1 MDKKDQVLLSVR
13 ELFNKKSWLD
23 KLKMEEQ
30 LNEYKPSEVHCIEFI
45 GKNKDANVTKLA
57 ESLFMTRGAISKI
70 TKKLLKKGSIER
82 YQKIDNKKEIY
93 FKLTEQGRA
102 VFNTHEK
109 LHQELQDRDDPVFN
123 QITDEQYDAMLVFL
137 ANYSRH
143 LDKEIEKLDTDQN

>member
-23 KLKMEEQ
+23 KLKMEGK

-45 GKNKDANVTKLA
+45 GKNKDTNVTKLA

-70 TKKLLKKGSIER
+70 TKKLLKKGSVES
-82 YQKIDNKKEIY
+82 YQKADNKKEIY
-93 FKLTEQGRA
+93 FKLTEQGKV

-109 LHQELQDRDDPVFN
+109 LHQEIQARDEAIFN
-123 QITDEQYDAMLVFL
+123 QISDKQYDAMLVFL
-137 ANYSRH
+137 ENYSHH
-143 LDKEIEKLDTDQN
+143 LDKEIEKLDIEHK

>member
-45 GKNKDANVTKLA
+45 GKNKDTNVTKLA

-70 TKKLLKKGSIER
+70 TKKLLKKGSIES
-82 YQKIDNKKEIY
+82 YQKADNKKEIY
-93 FKLTEQGRA
+93 FKLTEQGKV

-109 LHQELQDRDDPVFN
+109 LHQEIQARDEAVFN
-123 QITDEQYDAMLVFL
+123 QITDKQYNAMLVFL
-137 ANYSRH
+137 ENYSHH
-143 LDKEIEKLDTDQN
+143 LDKEIEKLNIDRK

>member
-45 GKNKDANVTKLA
+45 GKNKDTNVTKIS
-57 ESLFMTRGAISKI
+57 ESLFMTKGAISKI

-82 YQKIDNKKEIY
+82 YQKSDNKKEIY
-93 FKLTEQGRA
+93 FKLTEQGKV

-109 LHQELQDRDDPVFN
+109 LHKELQDRDEAVFN
-123 QITDEQYDAMLVFL
+123 QVTDKQYDAMLAFL
-137 ANYSRH
+137 ANYSYH
-143 LDKEIEKLDTDQN
+143 LDKEIEKLDIEHK